1 MTDKYENPTSDDYM
15 GVVMGIIMSGGNAK
29 GLAFQAIQQA
39 KAGEFAE
46 AESSLNEASEQLR
59 EAHDVQTDLLTRL
72 AQGEKIGWNLYMVHA
87 QDHLMNAITFKDLA
101 VEVVGQEHLK
111 TNNIAPS
118 LLEKQD

>member
-15 GVVMGIIMSGGNAK
+15 GVVMGILMSGGNAK

-101 VEVVGQEHLK
+101 VEVVGQEQRLQ
-111 TNNIAPS
+111 A
-118 LLEKQD
+118 LENK

>member
-46 AESSLNEASEQLR
+46 AESSLNEASE
-59 EAHDVQTDLLTRL
+59 
-72 AQGEKIGWNLYMVHA
+72 
-87 QDHLMNAITFKDLA
+87 
-101 VEVVGQEHLK
+101 
-111 TNNIAPS
+111 
-118 LLEKQD
+118 

>member
-1 MTDKYENPTSDDYM
+1 MSDKYENPTSDDYM

-39 KAGEFAE
+39 KAGDFEAAE
-46 AESSLNEASEQLR
+46 QSLTDSSNELR
-59 EAHDVQTDLLTRL
+59 SAHDVQTDLLTRL

-101 VEVVGQEHLK
+101 VEVVGQEKRLQ
-111 TNNIAPS
+111 A
-118 LLEKQD
+118 LEKK

>member
-1 MTDKYENPTSDDYM
+1 MSDKYENPTSDEYM

-39 KAGEFAE
+39 KDGDFEAAE
-46 AESSLNEASEQLR
+46 NSLNDAGEQLR

-101 VEVVGQEHLK
+101 VEVVNQEK
-111 TNNIAPS
+111 RIQA
-118 LLEKQD
+118 LENK

>member
-29 GLAFQAIQQA
+29 SLAFQAIQQA

-101 VEVVGQEHLK
+101 VEVVGQEQRLQ
-111 TNNIAPS
+111 A
-118 LLEKQD
+118 LENK

>member
-59 EAHDVQTDLLTRL
+59 EAHDVQTEPFD
-72 AQGEKIGWNLYMVHA
+72 
-87 QDHLMNAITFKDLA
+87 TFSSRRKNWL
-101 VEVVGQEHLK
+101 E
-111 TNNIAPS
+111 S
-118 LLEKQD
+118 LHGSCSRPLNECDYL

>member
-46 AESSLNEASEQLR
+46 AESSLNEA
-59 EAHDVQTDLLTRL
+59 TDLLTRL

-101 VEVVGQEHLK
+101 VEVVGQEQRLQ
-111 TNNIAPS
+111 A
-118 LLEKQD
+118 LENK